1 MHKML
6 HVSAN
11 WCSLVE
17 HITIKCLCPWPIKFL
32 KADFFNIMFL
42 CKLASWSMTSQ
53 QKIECLGKLIPK
65 TATSTCN
72 GKHQLLIHMLQVT
85 RVLGGL
91 MLIPIFATHF
101 IQARFNQARLPCGL
115 NSCIILY
122 FILLSMTQAYATY
135 GRNWGS
141 MVWKVWVGSFRTFCM
156 SPTHACYQVGKGH

>member
-1 MHKML
+1 ML
-6 HVSAN
+6 HVSAD

-17 HITIKCLCPWPIKFL
+17 HITIKCLCPWPTKFL

-65 TATSTCN
+65 TTTSTCN

-141 MVWKVWVGSFRTFCM
+141 MVWKVWVGSFQTFCM